1 MRKESA
7 RLEMAPTT
15 EPSHR
20 PLSLPAGLFA
30 LMLSALWSGNPIAIK
45 AALDDAPPLRLG
57 WMRFA
62 VGAVVVLAWAVAT
75 RADLR
80 IRRTEWTPLLV
91 LGVLFS
97 VQIALMNVGLNHTT
111 AGHGAVLTVT
121 YPVWVAVL
129 AHFFI
134 PGDRLTGRK
143 VMGVVIAYGG
153 ILVLFGD
160 GLGLDGDLLLGDVLS
175 ATSGFLLGARQV
187 YNARIVQDIHPAK
200 LLLAQALFGI
210 GAFVVASAIFEPD
223 EYLWTGT
230 LAVSILYQGAIIA
243 GFGFIG
249 NLWLIQHYL
258 PSQVSVVALSQP
270 ILSILAAAVILG
282 EDLSSAL
289 WLSALLVA
297 IGAGLAQELHVRPR
311 TQRADVESGG
321 QRGGSRRP

>member
-1 MRKESA
+1 MRKGSVDPRMA
-7 RLEMAPTT
+7 RTT
-15 EPSHR
+15 EAPHR
-20 PLSLPAGLFA
+20 PLSLRAGLFA

-45 AALDDAPPLRLG
+45 AALEDAPPLRLG

-62 VGAVVVLAWAVAT
+62 TGAVVVLAWAIAT

-80 IRRTEWTPLLV
+80 IRRRDWTPLLV
-91 LGVLFS
+91 LGALFS
-97 VQIALMNVGLNHTT
+97 VQLAFMNVGLNHTT

-134 PGDRLTGRK
+134 PGDALTRRK
-143 VMGVVIAYGG
+143 VLGVLIAYGG
-153 ILVLFGD
+153 ILVLLGD
-160 GLGLDGDLLLGDVLS
+160 GLGLEGDLLLGDSLS

-210 GAFVVASAIFEPD
+210 VAFVVASAISEPD
-223 EYLWTGT
+223 EYLWTGR
-230 LAVSILYQGAIIA
+230 LAASILYQGAIIA

-249 NLWLIQHYL
+249 NLWLVQHYL
-258 PSQVSVVALSQP
+258 PSQVSVIALSQP
-270 ILSILAAAVILG
+270 VLSILAAWMILG
-282 EDLSSAL
+282 EPLSSAL

-297 IGAGLAQELHVRPR
+297 IGAGLAQELQVRPR
-311 TQRADVESGG
+311 ILRADAGQGEKSGS
-321 QRGGSRRP
+321 SRRT